1 MKKSFMTRILATGLS
16 FAMAF
21 SMAAVTSVTPASAAS
36 KPVLVDAVTGGSGK
50 AVTVNVD
57 EVAKLKVNAATKK
70 TYAVSSVK
78 KSSKKIKTAVN
89 KKGTVVYVR
98 GVAETGEKDSAIRV
112 SFKVK
117 KTGKI
122 SKFTFASKV
131 KVVSPKPANVKL
143 TGATQKE
150 ATKIAVTFDN
160 AAITPGAIS
169 SFKVARTE
177 GNIVVPVKAVVYDA
191 DKKGATLET
200 YVGMTDAKEYTVTY
214 TDADEAKTVS
224 TATFTATDNK
234 IADLQ
239 VSTTSLVAKETT
251 EVKIKTLDA
260 QGVLLNEYSLTKAE
274 QNKITFDLKSSDG
287 TAYRAGDGIYV
298 AKVGDTVTL
307 KATLHTYKYVDGKE
321 QDIIE
326 REFTL
331 VGTTE
336 DYAAISFGYSIAS
349 KKPDFNSS
357 SYKQNK
363 AVAKGA
369 ESTFFPNFKK
379 GSNDVEKKFA
389 IESSDPS
396 VLLVANAE
404 VGKLTKDGVKVKGVK
419 EGTAY
424 ILVKDADKALVA
436 SLEVTVG
443 AASAANTI
451 TLSSNSVV
459 TSDSGAETKEVTV
472 KVKDQ
477 YDNELPIEELKVECT
492 DTTAKSAAAITKKK
506 DGTTNTIVIDGKQD
520 KAGKTVSYSYKVTA
534 KTKDGKGT
542 KEAYLSVTI
551 NHAGT
556 IADVTNYGLVLDKED
571 IDLAWSKDAT
581 NTGSALKIQV
591 AAYDKNGGLVDFLP
605 LAKSGVAITVKKSN
619 DATKEL
625 KVESGAAA
633 LSGKNDVA
641 DVILSASSAGAV
653 TGTNKDPIKKY
664 AEVGTYTV
672 TATFDVAG
680 KANTFSKQF
689 NVKDTQGT
697 FTFKVADT
705 SKDKWSTD
713 AKTTL
718 TPTKTNSN
726 VTYYINN
733 NAIDSDDVKVEE
745 VKSTTLDGAAA
756 ISVSKV
762 VIAYRIDGNK
772 KDNWVYVDAVPADNA
787 SAIVLYT
794 K

>member
-36 KPVLVDAVTGGSGK
+36 KPVLVDAVTGGSGR
-50 AVTVNVD
+50 AVTVNVG

-78 KSSKKIKTAVN
+78 KSSKKINTSVSKA
-89 KKGTVVYVR
+89 GTVVYVR

-117 KTGKI
+117 KTGKT
-122 SKFTFASKV
+122 SKFTFASKI

-177 GNIVVPVKAVVYDA
+177 GNIVVPVKSVSYDA

-200 YVGMTDAKEYTVTY
+200 YTGMTDAKEYTVTY

-239 VSTTSLVAKETT
+239 VSTTSLVAKEST

-336 DYAAISFGYSIAS
+336 DYAAISFGYSIAD

-363 AVAKGA
+363 AIAKDKQ
-369 ESTFFPNFKK
+369 STFFPNFKK
-379 GSNDVEKKFA
+379 GSKDVEGKFA
-389 IESSDPS
+389 VESSDPS
-396 VLLVANAE
+396 VLLVANAA
-404 VGKLTKDGVKVKGVK
+404 VGSLTKNGVAVKGVK

-459 TSDSGAETKEVTV
+459 TSDSGAEKKEVTV

-477 YDNELPIEELKVECT
+477 YNNDLTITDLKVECT
-492 DTTAKSAAAITKKK
+492 DATAKSAASITYKKS
-506 DGTTNTIVIDGKQD
+506 NSVIEIDGAQAP
-520 KAGKTVSYSYKVTA
+520 AGKTISYSYKVTA
-534 KTKDGKGT
+534 KTAQGT
-542 KEAYLSVTI
+542 KEAYLNVTI
-551 NHAGT
+551 NAAGT
-556 IADVTNYGLVLDKED
+556 DVNKITNYGLVLSSED
-571 IDLAWSKDAT
+571 VDLAWTKDST
-581 NTGSALKIQV
+581 NTGSALTIKV
-591 AAYDKNGGLVDFLP
+591 AAYDKDGGLIKFLP
-605 LAKSGVAITVKKSN
+605 LASSGVALTVKKTS
-619 DATKEL
+619 DATKTL
-625 KVESGAAA
+625 AVESGSASITKASTTAA
-633 LSGKNDVA
+633 
-641 DVILSASSAGAV
+641 VILSSQSAGGV
-653 TGTNKDPIKKY
+653 TAIKKH
-664 AEVGTYTV
+664 AEVGTYIV

-680 KANTFSKQF
+680 KTNSFSKQF

-697 FTFKVADT
+697 FTFAVTNT
-705 SKDKWSTD
+705 SKDKWKSNI
-713 AKTTL
+713 KETL
-718 TPTKTNSN
+718 KADNDN
-726 VTYYINN
+726 VTYYINGN
-733 NAIDSDDVKVEE
+733 TIDKDKVTVEE
-745 VKSTTLDGAAA
+745 VKYSTVGDSGVYT
-756 ISVSKV
+756 VSKV
-762 VIAYRIDGNK
+762 IISYKQDGVAN
-772 KDNWVYVDAVPADNA
+772 DVFVEAVPANNA
-787 SAIVLYT
+787 GSIVIYS